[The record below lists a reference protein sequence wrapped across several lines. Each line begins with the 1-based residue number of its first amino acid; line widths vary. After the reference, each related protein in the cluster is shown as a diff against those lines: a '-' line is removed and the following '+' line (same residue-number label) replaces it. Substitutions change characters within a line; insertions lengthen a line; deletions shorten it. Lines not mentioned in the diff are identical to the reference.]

1 MIYKKLAGDTRS
13 QYQAAVDN
21 KDMLLDYQANSAK
34 RTQLSSTRVTAST
47 WTTMSGS
54 PWRKGRPWKK
64 KKELQQEKHM
74 SRLDRKITFDFAGRK
89 VVALT
94 GLL

>member
-34 RTQLSSTRVTAST
+34 KTQFIVNESDYFSTLEEREA
-47 WTTMSGS
+47 M
-54 PWRKGRPWKK
+54 KKK

-74 SRLDRKITFDFAGRK
+74 SRLDRKITFDFAGRN